1 MVCAKTNIVSHHQT
15 FDLHL
20 RLVLIAKT
28 ERDCLSDTN
37 NNKSTE
43 KLILEIYLEERFEFY
58 RLQSKNTNLDLLLIL
73 LLLLVLLLKF
83 KLNKLLIIKNII
95 TFNSTNNK

>member
-58 RLQSKNTNLDLLLIL
+58 RLQFIDLLLILL